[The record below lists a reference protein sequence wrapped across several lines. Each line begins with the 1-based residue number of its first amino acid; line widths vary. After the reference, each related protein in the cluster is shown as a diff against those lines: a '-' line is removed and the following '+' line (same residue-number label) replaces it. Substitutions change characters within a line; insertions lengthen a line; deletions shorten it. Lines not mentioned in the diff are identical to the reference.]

1 MLPWEIMTSV
11 TASRLK
17 LPGFSAGLQAYLLG
31 HEDAFPSPHDE
42 RPRQY
47 TITTASIPFHT
58 KYKAA
63 RQHFELC
70 LPPVGYCRKSRP
82 HNLNSA
88 SQQQSCLLRVCAPRR
103 GLPVADRPLP
113 LARGAYDQQ
122 PTGEPGLHVGDAVL
136 DGVEVSRK
144 WCRVAS
150 RRERREPGEREASKD
165 SPHAPP
171 GRTLLPSGHFL
182 LQLLY
187 ALPEETQP
195 LHHGSPATHITAAT
209 AGSCRCARTLAKN
222 DKRIAQ
228 RLSEVA
234 KPLLAL
240 L

>member
-88 SQQQSCLLRVCAPRR
+88 SQQQSCLLRVCAPPTWAPSGWPALAPGTRGLRPTAHRGTRASRGRR
-103 GLPVADRPLP
+103 GARRRRGIPEVVPRRRQTWKARTRWERSVQRQPACSARENASAIGPLP
-113 LARGAYDQQ
+113 SSAALCPSRHSRWLA
-122 PTGEPGLHVGDAVL
+122 
-136 DGVEVSRK
+136 
-144 WCRVAS
+144 
-150 RRERREPGEREASKD
+150 
-165 SPHAPP
+165 
-171 GRTLLPSGHFL
+171 
-182 LQLLY
+182 
-187 ALPEETQP
+187 
-195 LHHGSPATHITAAT
+195 
-209 AGSCRCARTLAKN
+209 AGKQT
-222 DKRIAQ
+222 
-228 RLSEVA
+228 
-234 KPLLAL
+234 
-240 L
+240 